1 MCIRDSLDI
10 SLSEIITIV
19 GRAAALVDRL
29 ALRCLA
35 RFYCLHEGVCL
46 GCLIDLPAIFSVYN
60 NIPAGCRLILMEMC
74 IRDRKWT

>member
-1 MCIRDSLDI
+1 MLCGKIHLNI

-19 GRAAALVDRL
+19 SRAAALVDRL

-46 GCLIDLPAIFSVYN
+46 GCLVDLPAIFSVYN
-60 NIPAGCRLILMEMC
+60 NIPAGCRLILMVSVSVML
-74 IRDRKWT
+74 IR